1 MELGG
6 GWDWRLASIVGR
18 HGVGCGERCW
28 VLAARRGKARPAAI
42 ESRQHPWPSLLWP
55 SRLLWTPPPLLFSA
69 GRFDGGH
76 LGSLGERGGLAGQKG
91 SSGQKFSEGLDPPA
105 QEPLPRLEETPSSC
119 GKTHP
124 DPGLPP
130 APRKPVGVV
139 PLQASSLVLGLPVS
153 ALLPGPQGGATS
165 QLEGLR
171 NTCPNPFYTWGS

>member
-6 GWDWRLASIVGR
+6 GWDWRPASIVGR

-69 GRFDGGH
+69 GRFDRGH

-91 SSGQKFSEGLDPPA
+91 SSGQKFSEGLDPQLRSPYPGLRRLFPLVA
-105 QEPLPRLEETPSSC
+105 RPTQTPVYPLPPGNLWVWSPSRPQALSWGRPSSGAAC
-119 GKTHP
+119 KCSP
-124 DPGLPP
+124 ARSPGRGHIP
-130 APRKPVGVV
+130 AGRP
-139 PLQASSLVLGLPVS
+139 
-153 ALLPGPQGGATS
+153 
-165 QLEGLR
+165 
-171 NTCPNPFYTWGS
+171 